1 MINFNA
7 YIDAATMSMVFAAA
21 AGAVVTIGAVIAVY
35 FRRVK
40 HSVSEKLGIDEL
52 HNKEVEDEL
61 SGEFGETSDV
71 VTAETSTEEKK
82 D

>member
-1 MINFNA
+1 MLNFNA

-21 AGAVVTIGAVIAVY
+21 AGAVVTIGAVLAVY

-40 HSVSEKLGIDEL
+40 HKVSEKLGIDENR
-52 HNKEVEDEL
+52 NKEVEGEL
-61 SGEFGETSDV
+61 SGGFGEEASADV
-71 VTAETSTEEKK
+71 MTTDTNK